1 MAVTLR
7 SSVAGSDSQ
16 VEAGGAPKGIGRTM
30 AMNQPGIVSRAEWL
44 SARKALLA
52 KEKAFTRERD
62 ALNAARR
69 RLPMVRVDKDYVFEG
84 RNGPARLL
92 DLFEGRQQLI
102 VYHFM
107 FDPSWDA
114 GCPSC
119 SFLTD
124 NIGHLAHLHARKTT
138 LALVSRAPLRKIEA
152 YRKRMGWAIP
162 WYSSFG
168 SDFNYDFHVT
178 LDESVA
184 PVEYNYMDKAVLLEK
199 GEDYFTD
206 GESHGLSV
214 FLRDGDTVFHTY
226 SAYARG
232 TDLLVGTY
240 NYLDMTALGRQEDW
254 EEPSGRS
261 DTPFMGWLRRH
272 DEYDA
277 VAGRANEEAR
287 VRELIAE
294 WAAAVHAKDVDRVIS
309 HYDADVVSFDLAPPL
324 QYVGREALRK
334 SLAEWF
340 STFQG
345 LIGLDVHDLSITV
358 GGDVAF
364 CRSLNRISGRRT
376 NGEETDVWVRATIGC
391 RRVGDRWLIGHEH
404 ASVPLYMDGSE
415 RAAVDLKP

>member
-1 MAVTLR
+1 
-7 SSVAGSDSQ
+7 
-16 VEAGGAPKGIGRTM
+16 
-30 AMNQPGIVSRAEWL
+30 MNRPGIVSRVEWL
-44 SARKALLA
+44 GARKALLA
-52 KEKAFTRERD
+52 KEKEFTRQRD
-62 ALNAARR
+62 ALNAERR
-69 RLPMVRVDKDYVFEG
+69 RLPMVRVDKDYVFDG
-84 RNGPARLL
+84 PHGPARLL
-92 DLFEGRQQLI
+92 DLFEGCQQLI

-138 LALVSRAPLRKIEA
+138 LALVSRAPLTKVEA
-152 YRKRMGWAIP
+152 YRRRMGWTIP

-178 LDESVA
+178 LDETVA
-184 PVEYNYMDKAVLLEK
+184 PVEYNYTEKAVLREK
-199 GEDYFTD
+199 GESYFTH
-206 GESHGLSV
+206 GESHGLSA
-214 FLRDGDTVFHTY
+214 FLRDGDNVFHTY

-254 EEPSGRS
+254 EEPRGRS
-261 DTPFMGWLRRH
+261 DGPFMAWLRRH
-272 DEYDA
+272 DEYDGMA
-277 VAGRANEEAR
+277 SRANDEAR
-287 VRELIAE
+287 VRELIAD
-294 WAAAVHAKDVDRVIS
+294 WVAAVRVKDVDRVVA
-309 HYDADVVSFDLAPPL
+309 HYAADVVSFDLAPPL
-324 QYVGREALRK
+324 QYAGTEALRK

-340 STFQG
+340 ATFQG
-345 LIGLDVHDLSITV
+345 LIGYDVHDLIITA

-376 NGEETDVWVRATIGC
+376 YGEETDVWVRATMGV
-391 RRVGDRWLIGHEH
+391 RKVGGRWLIAHEH

-415 RAAVDLKP
+415 KAAIDLKP